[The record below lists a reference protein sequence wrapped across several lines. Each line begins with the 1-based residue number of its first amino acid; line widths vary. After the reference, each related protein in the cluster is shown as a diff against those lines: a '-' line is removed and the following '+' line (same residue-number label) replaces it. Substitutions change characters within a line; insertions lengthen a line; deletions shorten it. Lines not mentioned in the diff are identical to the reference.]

1 MKKWIFLI
9 AAVVVISCKEK
20 KVDLSGERPVKIND
34 FIAAFPVLSL
44 PFTAADTNFTK
55 FADTVVI
62 GYKAFV
68 QFIPDSALHTTSASS
83 HNITIHPVGKIEK
96 EKEIYL
102 LATISSHKKNELTV
116 FVLNKKYNYLSSKT
130 LLSNINNDDYSHSVN
145 INKEPTFLISQEKTN
160 SDKQLLFTRIGWVY
174 NNKNFMVVINDGNED
189 PAKTAIIDPID
200 TLSKKNKYSG
210 NYIINNRNFVSVRD
224 GKNLNTYSFFIHFEK
239 NEGACTGE
247 LKGILQLKT
256 ATKGIYQENGDPC
269 VIDFIFTKNELTVK
283 EKGSCGNRRGMNCFF
298 DDTYTKRK
306 EIKSIHKK

>member
-9 AAVVVISCKEK
+9 ATVVLISCKEK

-44 PFTAADTNFTK
+44 PFNAADTNFTK
-55 FADTVVI
+55 FSDTLTI
-62 GYKAFV
+62 GYKAFI
-68 QFIPDSALHTTSASS
+68 QFIPDSALHTTTASS

-102 LATISSHKKNELTV
+102 LATISFHKKNQLLV

-130 LLSNINNDDYSHSVN
+130 LLYNINNDNYSHSVN

-200 TLSKKNKYSG
+200 TLPKKNKYSG

-224 GKNLNTYSFFIHFEK
+224 GKNLNTYGFFIHFEK

-306 EIKSIHKK
+306 EIKSVHKK